1 MIPLILPGGDLTQ
14 EVLRGDAWPEAV
26 HHLLRVRRVR
36 PGEILQIGDGAGQ
49 RVQATVA
56 SHDKKDIT
64 LTDIRA
70 LPAVAA
76 PGTTLWLC
84 CLEKSALEEA
94 LHLVCQVGIAG
105 IRLVASEFT
114 VAPAPRDK
122 DRARL
127 EKIVLNSCIQ
137 SEQAWLPTLDFTP
150 VLFADL
156 ALDATWFAAI
166 ERHTHQTPTTTTA
179 SHIEAPQVATC
190 QILIGPEGGWSATE
204 REKLL
209 TSEAHPLDLGTS
221 ILRAQTAALIA
232 CWHVAQHTPS

>member
-64 LTDIRA
+64 LTDIQPLA
-70 LPAVAA
+70 TAAA
-76 PGTTLWLC
+76 PTTTLWLC

-114 VAPAPRDK
+114 VAAAPRDK

-127 EKIVLNSCIQ
+127 EKIILNSCIQ
-137 SEQAWLPTLDFTP
+137 SEQAWLPRLDLAP
-150 VLFADL
+150 VPFADL
-156 ALDATWFAAI
+156 ALDSSWFVAL
-166 ERHTHQTPTTTTA
+166 ERLPQQTPITA
-179 SHIEAPQVATC
+179 AHAHIATPQV
-190 QILIGPEGGWSATE
+190 LIGPEGGWSPTE
-204 REKLL
+204 RDKLL
-209 TSEAHPLDLGTS
+209 ASHAQPLDLGPS

-232 CWHVAQHTPS
+232 CWRVAQ